1 MSSAVCLLS
10 TEPGIIK
17 VARSWYQWVFNFRW
31 NIGKKFTPRKVH
43 WFGILDPARYLP
55 VPVVQSVTLP
65 NSPIP
70 SMRLIFSKSP
80 SKIELIHG
88 PLKSKENFRIHFRLF
103 HLFCN
108 FFFFPD
114 RDLSSRSSAARFKPL
129 KMTGRIYILQW
140 EESQHPLRPVCI
152 LFLCKRDKISSILI
166 RKSPST
172 PCTSFLLVS

>member
-1 MSSAVCLLS
+1 MVKKVDLGCVNSPAGSRNLWPTFFTIAVRDLQWLLPHPRATCSNASRQQTDLAHYSSFPPLHLLLFSGKSLFLRLFSLLHAVCVWQARISLQR

-70 SMRLIFSKSP
+70 SMRLIFSKKP
-80 SKIELIHG
+80 SKMELIHG
-88 PLKSKENFRIHFRLF
+88 
-103 HLFCN
+103 
-108 FFFFPD
+108 
-114 RDLSSRSSAARFKPL
+114 
-129 KMTGRIYILQW
+129 Y
-140 EESQHPLRPVCI
+140 
-152 LFLCKRDKISSILI
+152 
-166 RKSPST
+166 
-172 PCTSFLLVS
+172 